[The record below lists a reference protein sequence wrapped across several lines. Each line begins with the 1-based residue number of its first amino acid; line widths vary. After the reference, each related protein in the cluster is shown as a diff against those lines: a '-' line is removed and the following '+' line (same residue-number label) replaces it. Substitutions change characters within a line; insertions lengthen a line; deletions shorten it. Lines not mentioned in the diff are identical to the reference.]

1 MIKAAICDGCATEKG
16 DRGRE
21 RERERAL
28 ARERERERESTGL
41 ENVARQAFYFLA
53 SAQWKDSSS
62 SSSSSCMS
70 PRLSAAIQKV
80 GGVLRKK
87 GLDHGN
93 RWLNYDG
100 SCGGE
105 RALAAVCVLTGLC
118 PGVTQALQVF
128 SLFLALLSESVCC
141 CLSRVMYSS
150 SSSSS

>member
-62 SSSSSCMS
+62 SSSSCMS
-70 PRLSAAIQKV
+70 PRLSAAIQKL
-80 GGVLRKK
+80 GGVKK
-87 GLDHGN
+87 KM
-93 RWLNYDG
+93 
-100 SCGGE
+100 
-105 RALAAVCVLTGLC
+105 
-118 PGVTQALQVF
+118 P
-128 SLFLALLSESVCC
+128 
-141 CLSRVMYSS
+141 
-150 SSSSS
+150 